1 MKKKRKKVRKVIRDK
16 ETNVPKKYLSG
27 LKGAKKVRRAN
38 LIKQVS
44 RLYRSGAKIPL
55 SILRRRTKGLVFL
68 KNIYRVLKVQ
78 KEVLEQVY

>member
-27 LKGAKKVRRAN
+27 LKGSKKVRRAN

-55 SILRRRTKGLVFL
+55 SILRRRTKA
-68 KNIYRVLKVQ
+68 
-78 KEVLEQVY
+78 